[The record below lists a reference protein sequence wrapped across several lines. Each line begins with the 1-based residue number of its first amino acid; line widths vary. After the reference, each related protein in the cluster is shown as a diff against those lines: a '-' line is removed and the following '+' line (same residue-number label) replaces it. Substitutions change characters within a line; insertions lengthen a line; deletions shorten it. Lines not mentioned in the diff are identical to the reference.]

1 GAELS
6 RQIILVP
13 VLRAGLGML
22 DAFLEIIP
30 NAIICHVGTERQEE
44 PPFQNIPYYNRLP
57 EKIDDEMIVIV
68 LENMVATGKSVG
80 GVAEHA
86 RQRGARDIL
95 AASWVAAPEGIDYL
109 EKARSPIK
117 LLTTAAVDRC
127 LNPTGYICPGL
138 GDAGDRINGTQPR
151 ICAGV

>member
-1 GAELS
+1 MKVCEVGKDHAVARHTLTILRDAETTSPDIYRLNTRRLSLILAGIVSAYLPTRRKRIKTPLEPFDGAELS

-80 GVAEHA
+80 GVAE
-86 RQRGARDIL
+86 L
-95 AASWVAAPEGIDYL
+95 A
-109 EKARSPIK
+109 
-117 LLTTAAVDRC
+117 
-127 LNPTGYICPGL
+127 
-138 GDAGDRINGTQPR
+138 
-151 ICAGV
+151 